1 MRNLLTAIIVAFIA
15 SLAIAA
21 EPVPWK
27 FRPPAVPLV
36 THSPYF
42 SIWSMSDRLTDAP
55 TKHWTGAQH
64 GMCGMIKVEG
74 KNYRFLGPPIEG
86 LDVPALQQG
95 NLRVTPT
102 RTIGTFE
109 GDGFML
115 SVSFTSPLLP
125 HDLDLIARPVTYMT
139 VSIRSTDGNDKWGYF
154 YFDLGGEVAVH
165 STDQVVT
172 SAHEPPGVLSI
183 GTVDQPTLKRA
194 GDSVRIDWGKA
205 YVGLDPSTG
214 FSPQIG
220 PGGEMRKKFVDGDEK
235 RFRDKTTG
243 FSGAAMTEPRK
254 ISDGWP
260 VIAVSQS
267 LGKFGAQ
274 PRSTFVMLAYNE
286 DYSVEYLGQKLRP
299 YWRKAFPG
307 GMNDL
312 LKHALKDY
320 PRVMKACVE
329 FDDKLTADLGAAG
342 GERYAQLCALSYR
355 EAIAACGLVL
365 SNDGRPFMF
374 AKENSSNGCIGT
386 VDVIYPAAPLF
397 LLLSPQLMEANLS
410 PVIEYAA
417 LPRWKFPFAPHDLG
431 KYPLANGQVY
441 GGGERTEENQMP
453 VEESANMLILVA
465 AMEKATDVPSN
476 VAHQHRAVLKK
487 WADYLIEKGLDPE
500 NQLCTD
506 DFTGHLAHNIN
517 LSAKAILGIAA
528 YGQICENH
536 KDRDEGKL
544 YLDKAGS
551 MATKWVEMAADG
563 DHTKLA
569 FDKPGTW
576 SQKYNLVWDKVLGLN
591 LFPNEIAQHE
601 VAYYKSKSNQYGV
614 PLDNRATFTK
624 LDWTI
629 WSATL
634 ADNNADFRALADPV
648 YRFAHDTPD
657 RVPLTDWYETESAK
671 HRQFRARPVVGGV
684 FIKMLADESVWRK
697 WAGAAQSTATP

>member
-1 MRNLLTAIIVAFIA
+1 MRILLTAIIVAFIA

-86 LDVPALQQG
+86 LDVPALKQV

-205 YVGLDPSTG
+205 YVGLDPSTV
-214 FSPQIG
+214 SRRRSARPRR
-220 PGGEMRKKFVDGDEK
+220 MRKKFVDGDDK
-235 RFRDKTTG
+235 AIRDKRPA
-243 FSGAAMTEPRK
+243 SPARRCRSRAK
-254 ISDGWP
+254 VSDGWP

-267 LGKFGAQ
+267 LGKFSAR
-274 PRSTFVMLAYNE
+274 PRSTFIMLDTTRIIPSNTSAKSSAPTGE
-286 DYSVEYLGQKLRP
+286 KR
-299 YWRKAFPG
+299 FPG

-312 LKHALKDY
+312 LKQALKDY
-320 PRVMKACVE
+320 PRVMKASIE
-329 FDDKLTADLGAAG
+329 FDDKLTADLAAAG

-355 EAIAACGLVL
+355 EADRRLRTRALERRPAASC
-365 SNDGRPFMF
+365 SRRRT
-374 AKENSSNGCIGT
+374 SSNGCIGT

-397 LLLSPQLMEANLS
+397 LLLSPQLMEANLA

-476 VAHQHRAVLKK
+476 VAHQHRAALKK
-487 WADYLIEKGLDPE
+487 WADYLVEKGLDPE

-544 YLDKAGS
+544 ISTKRDRWRRNGS
-551 MATKWVEMAADG
+551 RWPPTAITRSSPSTSPARGARSTTSSGTK
-563 DHTKLA
+563 
-569 FDKPGTW
+569 
-576 SQKYNLVWDKVLGLN
+576 S
-591 LFPNEIAQHE
+591 
-601 VAYYKSKSNQYGV
+601 
-614 PLDNRATFTK
+614 
-624 LDWTI
+624 
-629 WSATL
+629 SA
-634 ADNNADFRALADPV
+634 
-648 YRFAHDTPD
+648 
-657 RVPLTDWYETESAK
+657 
-671 HRQFRARPVVGGV
+671 
-684 FIKMLADESVWRK
+684 
-697 WAGAAQSTATP
+697 

>member
-1 MRNLLTAIIVAFIA
+1 MILAWVA
-15 SLAIAA
+15 SLVSAAAA

-42 SIWSMSDRLTDAP
+42 SIWSMSDRLTDSSP
-55 TKHWTGAQH
+55 KHWTGAQH
-64 GMCGMIKVEG
+64 SICGMVKVDG

-86 LDVPALQQG
+86 LDVPALRQV
-95 NLRVTPT
+95 NLRVSPT
-102 RTIGTFE
+102 RTIATFE

-115 SVSFTSPLLP
+115 SVNFTSPLLP
-125 HDLDLIARPVTYMT
+125 HDLAVLARPVTYAT
-139 VSIRSTDGNDKWGYF
+139 VSIRSTDGNDKWGYV
-154 YFDLGGEVAVH
+154 YFDIGGEFAVH

-172 SAHEPPGVLSI
+172 SAHAPPGMLSI

-194 GDSVRIDWGKA
+194 GDGVRIDWGKA
-205 YVGLDPSTG
+205 YVGLDPSKG
-214 FSPQIG
+214 FAPEIG
-220 PGGEMRKKFVDGDEK
+220 PAAEMRKKFVNGREGDE
-235 RFRDKTTG
+235 
-243 FSGAAMTEPRK
+243 FSGRAMPAPRK
-254 ISDGWP
+254 VNDGWP
-260 VIAVSQS
+260 VIAVGQS
-267 LGKFGAQ
+267 MGKFDAP
-274 PRSTFVMLAYNE
+274 PRSTFIMLAYDE
-286 DYSVEYLGQKLRP
+286 DFSVEYLGERLRP
-299 YWRKAFPG
+299 YWRREFPG

-312 LKHALKDY
+312 LEQALKDY

-329 FDDKLTADLGAAG
+329 FDEKLMADLAAAG

-355 EAIAACGLVL
+355 EAIAACGLAL

-397 LLLSPQLMEANLS
+397 LLLSPPLMEANLA

-441 GGGERTEENQMP
+441 GGGEKTDENQMP

-465 AMEKATDVPSN
+465 AMEKATDVPSSISDK
-476 VAHQHRAVLKK
+476 HRAVLKK
-487 WADYLIEKGLDPE
+487 WADYLVDKGLDPE

-506 DFTGHLAHNIN
+506 DFTGHLAHNVN

-536 KDRDEGKL
+536 KDRDEGKR
-544 YLDKAGS
+544 YLDAARA
-551 MATKWVEMAADG
+551 MAAKWVEMSADG

-576 SQKYNLVWDKVLGLN
+576 SQKYNLVWDKTLGLN
-591 LFPNEIAQHE
+591 LFPKEVAQRE
-601 VAYYKSKSNQYGV
+601 VAYYKTKSNQYGV

-634 ADNNADFRALADPV
+634 ADNDVDFRALVDPV
-648 YRFAHDTPD
+648 YFFAHDTPD
-657 RVPLTDWYETESAK
+657 RVPLTDWYETQSAK
-671 HRQFRARPVVGGV
+671 YRQFRARPVVGGV
-684 FIKMLADESVWRK
+684 FVKMLADESVWRK
-697 WAGAAQSTATP
+697 WAAASQSTVAK